1 MNAELCVIYRN
12 SLYFSIAFI
21 DEQEILLCF
30 CDLGQKL
37 IAREISV
44 CTGRAI
50 FRFVKYEVLTV

>member
-1 MNAELCVIYRN
+1 MQNCMLSN
-12 SLYFSIAFI
+12 SLHFLIAFI

-44 CTGRAI
+44 CTRRAI
-50 FRFVKYEVLTV
+50 FRFVRYEVLTV

>member
-1 MNAELCVIYRN
+1 MLFN
-12 SLYFSIAFI
+12 SLHFLIAII

-30 CDLGQKL
+30 CDLGQKI

-50 FRFVKYEVLTV
+50 FRFVRY

>member
-1 MNAELCVIYRN
+1 MQNCMLFN
-12 SLYFSIAFI
+12 LLPFLIAI

-30 CDLGQKL
+30 CDLGQKI

-50 FRFVKYEVLTV
+50 FRFVRY